1 MALSLRHWLDDE
13 RPWVMHAACRDADSS
28 LFFAATD
35 GGDTQ
40 LAQRI
45 CAGCPVCD
53 ECLAWALEADAPVGV
68 WGGTTEQQRRRL
80 VRRSA

>member
-13 RPWVMHAACRDADSS
+13 RPWAAYASCRDADSS
-28 LFFAATD
+28 LFFAGAD
-35 GGDTQ
+35 GGDTE

-45 CAGCPVCD
+45 CSGCPVCA
-53 ECLAWALEADAPVGV
+53 ECLAWALEADVPYGV

-80 VRRSA
+80 ARRSA